1 MGILS
6 EYLKELGES
15 TTRCLGKRVSG
26 ARCKG
31 LRGPRPLSSSG
42 RQKGGQRRGGVTGGE
57 RAEVRSGM

>member
-15 TTRCLGKRVSG
+15 TTRCLGKRVSD

-31 LRGPRPLSSSG
+31 PERAQASVIFWETKRPAAGWSY
-42 RQKGGQRRGGVTGGE
+42 RRGA
-57 RAEVRSGM
+57 R

>member
-15 TTRCLGKRVSG
+15 TTRCLGKRVSD

-31 LRGPRPLSSSG
+31 PERAQASVIFWETKRPAAGWSD
-42 RQKGGQRRGGVTGGE
+42 RRGA
-57 RAEVRSGM
+57 R